1 MVKRWGCQH
10 TGGRSLLKGKK
21 RTLSHKR
28 CLVLP
33 QVPLLARDPRGPHIS
48 TWERISLQLRWLF
61 SSEKICESFLKVDK
75 GSLGGQ
81 ERGQRSA
88 AGRLRAGMGEEEN
101 PPQGTPAPRSPA
113 HGAPAALEAVDG
125 VRLQG
130 RQDGA
135 QRGEVP
141 QLPAALGAG

>member
-1 MVKRWGCQH
+1 
-10 TGGRSLLKGKK
+10 
-21 RTLSHKR
+21 
-28 CLVLP
+28 
-33 QVPLLARDPRGPHIS
+33 
-48 TWERISLQLRWLF
+48 
-61 SSEKICESFLKVDK
+61 
-75 GSLGGQ
+75 
-81 ERGQRSA
+81 
-88 AGRLRAGMGEEEN
+88 MGEEEN

-141 QLPAALGAG
+141 QLPAALGAGWGRWSDLKSDPQVRATFDPMTFDPWPDPYDSPHI